1 MVNDTVD
8 ILDAKVVNIGID
20 FEVVSSEEI
29 NKFEVLDSCIQALRR
44 KYSSSMFID
53 VENKNGVIILTN
65 VDTEYTSNLGLRL
78 MKSLY

>member
-1 MVNDTVD
+1 
-8 ILDAKVVNIGID
+8 
-20 FEVVSSEEI
+20 
-29 NKFEVLDSCIQALRR
+29 
-44 KYSSSMFID
+44 MFID